1 MFGLVVN
8 LAPKYDESFAGY
20 LHRLG
25 GCNGLWNGEVIRLFK
40 DLSDELVYDWLSE
53 HARHASWRDV
63 SAEIRAP
70 KFNNQKVWSIT
81 NTKYCPICMASELYW
96 RELWDLTLYTVCTVH
111 KRELLYRCPGCQAK
125 ATQKKILFRESC
137 DSCGHPIITACS
149 APQTVDELKLWI
161 SVELEQ
167 RIRGRS
173 KNISLGVDSL
183 TLAQFH
189 FLAIR
194 VAVRALSCTQ
204 DMNMIVAS
212 KSYKN
217 VVPELAAAAG
227 KVLQGWPK
235 NFHDLLND
243 LMALRESSLSWRLG
257 SAFGRIYNDIYL
269 SLTDKCYDFIRDEF
283 EQYVALYWE
292 GPLAMRNRRL
302 SECTLLAHRWLPYK
316 KAARAVGLPESF
328 LRRMHASG
336 ELATREF
343 TYTCGKTATV
353 VDLEDARNLTTFR
366 HEPLNLRETSRLLC
380 LSRKRIEQLIGAEI
394 LKFVGGFP
402 DAGEKW
408 LIDFSSI
415 EALAPKTFLK
425 SSGVDFITISQAA
438 KHYFPTSSGL
448 TELVV
453 AIKDGEIPVFCRA
466 ESESLCVG
474 KWLVSKSKIVLN
486 RVNLHSSNQEKGM
499 SIANAAKELG
509 VKEEVAYAL
518 VRHGRLRSE
527 TVQCSRR
534 SAQIISSEAILHF
547 KRNYILSP
555 EIALLLDLPRGN
567 VLLQLRDEGF
577 SPVVGPTLLHA
588 KCRQY
593 AWRRSKKLTAYLAS
607 FARLY
612 GLPE

>member
-8 LAPKYDESFAGY
+8 PAPKYDESLAGY

-25 GCNGLWNGEVIRLFK
+25 GCNGLWNGEVVKLFK

-63 SAEIRAP
+63 STEIRVP

-81 NTKYCPICMASELYW
+81 NAKYCPICMASEFYW
-96 RELWDLTLYTVCTVH
+96 RELWDLTLYTVCTLH

-125 ATQKKILFRESC
+125 ATQKILFRESC

-149 APQTVDELKLWI
+149 SLPTVDESKLWI

-167 RIRGRS
+167 RIRGCS
-173 KNISLGVDSL
+173 KNVSPGVDSL

-194 VAVRALSCTQ
+194 IAVRALSCTH
-204 DMNMIVAS
+204 DMNMIIAS

-217 VVPELAAAAG
+217 VVPDLAAAAG
-227 KVLQGWPK
+227 KILLGWPK
-235 NFHDLLND
+235 TFHDLLNN
-243 LMALRESSLSWRLG
+243 LMDLRESSLSWKLG
-257 SAFGRIYNDIYL
+257 SAFGRIYNDVYL
-269 SLTDKCYDFIRDEF
+269 SLTDRCYDFVRDEF
-283 EQYVALYWE
+283 EQYVVLYWE

-316 KAARAVGLPESF
+316 KAARTVGLPESF
-328 LRRMHASG
+328 LRRMHMSG

-343 TYTCGKTATV
+343 TYACGKTATV
-353 VDLEDARNLTTFR
+353 VDLEEARRLTSSR
-366 HEPLNLRETSRLLC
+366 HEPINLRETSRLLC
-380 LSRKRIEQLIGAEI
+380 LSRKRIEQLIEAGI
-394 LKFVGGFP
+394 LKFVGGCP
-402 DAGEKW
+402 HAGERW
-408 LIDFSSI
+408 LIDYSSI
-415 EALAPKTFLK
+415 GALVPNIFLK
-425 SSGVDFITISQAA
+425 SCGVDFITISQVA
-438 KHYFPTSSGL
+438 KHYLPTSNGL

-466 ESESLCVG
+466 ESEAVCVG
-474 KWLVSKSKIVLN
+474 EWLVSKSELLLRKIK
-486 RVNLHSSNQEKGM
+486 LHSSSQDKGL
-499 SIANAAKELG
+499 SVADAAKELG

-527 TVQCSRR
+527 KVQCSRR
-534 SAQIISSEAILHF
+534 SAQIISPTAIKHF

-555 EIALLLDLPRGN
+555 EVALLLEIPRGN